1 MFTVMVTLAAIGNV
15 LLSSIATSPNIAR
28 AQLNCTEVETFT
40 GNGIKQTPPFEV
52 TSDTWRIRT
61 NFESTTP
68 DEGFRNFEIKAYNAD
83 NRNFQTFLALE
94 GPGNEPFLVS
104 AGAGR
109 YYLAVRSA
117 NATWTITVEECGEP
131 APPPRR
137 NPPPSPSPT
146 PSPAPTPSPTPVT
159 APTPSPTPV
168 TAPTPSP
175 TPSPS
180 PSPSPEPNPPGDDE
194 LLDAGGPKFG
204 PAPLMPGGECPKEY
218 PLERSGACYRR

>member
-1 MFTVMVTLAAIGNV
+1 MCLMFTLLVTLAAIGNV

-52 TSDTWRIRT
+52 TSDQWRIRT

-68 DEGFRNFEIKAYNAD
+68 DEQFRTFVIKAYNAD
-83 NRNFQTFLALE
+83 DRNFQTFIALE

-109 YYLAVRSA
+109 YYLDVRSA

-131 APPPRR
+131 ASPPRR
-137 NPPPSPSPT
+137 SPPPSPSPTPVPAPTPSPT
-146 PSPAPTPSPTPVT
+146 PSPAPTPSP
-159 APTPSPTPV
+159 
-168 TAPTPSP
+168 
-175 TPSPS
+175 
-180 PSPSPEPNPPGDDE
+180 
-194 LLDAGGPKFG
+194 
-204 PAPLMPGGECPKEY
+204 
-218 PLERSGACYRR
+218 

>member
-1 MFTVMVTLAAIGNV
+1 MFTVLFTLAAIGNV

-52 TSDTWRIRT
+52 TSDQWRIRT

-68 DEGFRNFEIKAYNAD
+68 DEQFRTFEIKAYNAD
-83 NRNFQTFLALE
+83 DRNFQTFIALE

-109 YYLAVRSA
+109 YYLDVRSA

-131 APPPRR
+131 ASPPRR

-146 PSPAPTPSPTPVT
+146 PVPA
-159 APTPSPTPV
+159 
-168 TAPTPSP
+168 
-175 TPSPS
+175 PSPS
-180 PSPSPEPNPPGDDE
+180 PSPNLEPNPPGDDE
-194 LLDAGGPKFG
+194 LLDAGGPKFDPVPLTAVCSEVG
-204 PAPLMPGGECPKEY
+204 PVSYEQLTPGQILLQRDHAPGTARWVNIIAKRC
-218 PLERSGACYRR
+218 RV